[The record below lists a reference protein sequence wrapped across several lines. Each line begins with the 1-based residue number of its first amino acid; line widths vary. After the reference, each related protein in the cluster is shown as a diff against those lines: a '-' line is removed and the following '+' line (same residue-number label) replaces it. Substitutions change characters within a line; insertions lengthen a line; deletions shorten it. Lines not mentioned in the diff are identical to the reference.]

1 MILTVVKS
9 SSSIRLYKNHLRMH
23 EIKKSGEEKTYN
35 FMSRLYED
43 GQEVD
48 LELYMETYLRVKTA
62 LRAPEMLVELLS
74 IRRTD

>member
-23 EIKKSGEEKTYN
+23 EIKKSGEEKAYN
-35 FMSRLYED
+35 FMARLYED